1 MLRNDPD
8 ICPWHRIDWFN
19 IDDYYGHMYSASIAE
34 LKAQAS
40 AILRRVK
47 AGEDV
52 IVTDRGRPIA
62 RLTPYQGQITEGR
75 LTELARQGLIALPTM
90 PFPLDL
96 LTRVLPTTQNSV
108 AGALL
113 EEREEG
119 Y

>member
-1 MLRNDPD
+1 
-8 ICPWHRIDWFN
+8 
-19 IDDYYGHMYSASIAE
+19 MYSASIAE

-52 IVTDRGRPIA
+52 VVTDRGRPVA
-62 RLTPYQGQITEGR
+62 RLTAYHGEVTEQR
-75 LTELARQGLIALPTM
+75 LADLASEGVIALPSA
-90 PFPLDL
+90 PVPLDF
-96 LTRVLPTTQNSV
+96 LTRSPLPTEKSV
-108 AGALL
+108 VQALL